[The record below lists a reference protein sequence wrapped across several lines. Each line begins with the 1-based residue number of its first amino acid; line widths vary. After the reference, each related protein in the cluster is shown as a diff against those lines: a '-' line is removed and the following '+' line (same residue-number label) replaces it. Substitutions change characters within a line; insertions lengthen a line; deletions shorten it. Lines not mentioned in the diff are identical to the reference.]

1 LKKIKYIVV
10 CGTSFTHGGGYSELS
25 PMIEVLER
33 HEGPIPKTIE
43 ECSWPAFF
51 QKLIDPVIK
60 VYNLA
65 LSGSSLEYQSRI
77 INEWISNNRNKV
89 KDTLFLLEISGYGRM
104 ELWDNEVEKYIVCNY
119 GFNDRKS
126 VISIH
131 SGIYDREPKANTE
144 KMMSGEEL
152 VGSFFNRY
160 IEPSY
165 FVEKIQS
172 NFFDFLCKLH
182 YKNIDF
188 KIFGDAFWDPELNKD
203 TLISTNRLRL
213 YDSRKKETEGILD
226 FLEKEKLQIKHATK
240 GEYPD
245 FHASLS
251 GNKEI
256 ANQFYQQIK
265 SNYLL

>member
-1 LKKIKYIVV
+1 MKKIKYIVA

-25 PMIEVLER
+25 PMIEVLEKY
-33 HEGPIPKTIE
+33 EGPIPKTIE
-43 ECSWPAFF
+43 ECAWPAFF
-51 QKLIDPVIK
+51 QKLIDPAIK

-104 ELWDNEVEKYIVCNY
+104 ELFDKDVQKYIVCNY

-126 VISIH
+126 IISIH
-131 SGIYDREPKANTE
+131 SGIYDREPKVNTE

-152 VGSFFNRY
+152 VGSFFDRY
-160 IEPSY
+160 IEPPY

-172 NFFDFLCKLH
+172 NFFDFLCKLQ

-188 KIFGDAFWDPELNKD
+188 KVFGDFLLDSSLNDDPLISLNKLD
-203 TLISTNRLRL
+203 L
-213 YDSRKKETEGILD
+213 YDSRNRKTDGILD
-226 FLEKEKLQIKHATK
+226 FLEKEQLQIKQATK

-245 FHASLS
+245 FHGSLS
-251 GNKEI
+251 GNKAI
-256 ANQFYQQIK
+256 ANQFYQQLK